1 MPPQFDFDPQ
11 KLLDDM
17 ITFVAVL
24 SPSGQIIFV
33 NNTPLI
39 AAGIRLQDI
48 VGTKFWDAAWWSYS
62 ADAIERI
69 RNDCEL
75 CASGKSIL
83 HEIQLATSDGSLIWI
98 EYSMHPI
105 LDDRGKVEFLVPEG
119 RDITDKKLQQIQ
131 LQHLAHYDT
140 LTGLPNRVLFA
151 DRFKQAISYSKR
163 TDSLLAVC
171 FLDLDNFKP
180 INDHHG
186 HEIGDLLLVEV
197 SHRLSHNIRDLDT
210 ASRLGGDEFTILIG
224 GFSIVSECEELIS
237 RILDSLAE
245 PYLIGDKTIR
255 ITASCGITIF
265 PDDNSDIDL
274 LVRHADQAMY
284 QSKLTGKNAFTFF
297 DQHTE
302 KASKHQN
309 SIQHRMLHALKKD
322 ELILY
327 YQPKVDMQCEKMFG
341 CEALIRWQDPD
352 RGLLSPIEF
361 LPYIENSEI
370 MVNLG
375 NWVIEQALIQ
385 LKDWISQGKR
395 WCVSI
400 NIDAF
405 HLMHD
410 DFFQT
415 LQGLLLKYPS
425 VPAELLEIEI
435 LETVAFTDLGKV
447 AKLISR
453 CSTLGIHFA
462 LDDFGTGYSSLTYL
476 KMLPVKWLKIDRTFV
491 RDMLVDDQDL
501 ALIEGVISLSKAF
514 KRQVIA
520 EGVENAEHAEALLKL
535 GCEFGQGYYI
545 ARPMPAT
552 KLIDWES
559 SYSLENK

>member
-1 MPPQFDFDPQ
+1 MPTQFDFDPQ

-17 ITFVAVL
+17 VTFVAVL
-24 SPSGQIIFV
+24 SPSGRIIFV

-39 AAGIRLQDI
+39 AAGITLEAIQ
-48 VGTKFWDAAWWSYS
+48 GTKFWDAAWWSYS
-62 ADAIERI
+62 SEAVARI
-69 RNDCEL
+69 REDCEY
-75 CASGKSIL
+75 CATGKSLL
-83 HEIQLATSDGSLIWI
+83 HEIQLATADGTLIWI

-105 LDDRGKVEFLVPEG
+105 LDEKGNVEFLVPEG
-119 RDITDKKLQQIQ
+119 RDITDKKLQQMQ

-151 DRFKQAISYSKR
+151 DRFKQAISFSKR

-180 INDHHG
+180 INDKYG

-197 SHRLSHNIRDLDT
+197 SHRLSKNIRELDT

-224 GFSIVSECEELIS
+224 GFNVASECEELIN
-237 RILDSLAE
+237 RILESLAE
-245 PYLIGDKTIR
+245 PYLIGNKKIH

-284 QSKLTGKNAFTFF
+284 QSKLTGKNGFTFF

-302 KASKHQN
+302 RASKHQN
-309 SIQHRMLHALKKD
+309 SIQNRIIQALKD
-322 ELILY
+322 NELELF
-327 YQPKVDMQCEKMFG
+327 YQPKVDMREQRMFG
-341 CEALIRWQDPD
+341 CEALIRWHDPK
-352 RGLLSPIEF
+352 RGLLAPIEF

-370 MVNLG
+370 MIDLG
-375 NWVIEQALIQ
+375 LWVIEQALNQ
-385 LKDWISQGKR
+385 LKSWIDQGKK
-395 WCVSI
+395 WCISI

-410 DFFQT
+410 DFFDT
-415 LQGLLLKYPS
+415 LRNLLEKYPCVDS
-425 VPAELLEIEI
+425 RLLEIEI

-447 AKLISR
+447 AKLLTR
-453 CSTLGIHFA
+453 CRSLGIRFS
-462 LDDFGTGYSSLTYL
+462 LDDFGTGYASLTYL
-476 KMLPVKWLKIDRTFV
+476 KMLPVQWLKIDRTFV
-491 RDMLVDDQDL
+491 RDMLVDEQDL
-501 ALIEGVISLSKAF
+501 ALVEGVISLAKAF
-514 KRQVIA
+514 KRDVIA

-535 GCEFGQGYYI
+535 GCHYGQGYFI
-545 ARPMPAT
+545 AKPMPASE
-552 KLIDWES
+552 IIAWEA
-559 SYSLENK
+559 SYS